1 MSLLRVEAA
10 KVAAHSIKS
19 ITLGPVVLGSSR
31 IAWRDLFITDEEG
44 RVSLVELFASGA
56 DFETLTARLRVVG
69 DPPVEVPLIAP
80 VAEPVLAND
89 YVEGDAC

>member
-31 IAWRDLFITDEEG
+31 IAWRDLFLTDEEG
-44 RVSLVELFASGA
+44 RVSLVELFASGGTA
-56 DFETLTARLRVVG
+56 EELTARLRVVG
-69 DPPVEVPLIAP
+69 DHVPVEMPDTFP
-80 VAEPVLAND
+80 AND

>member
-1 MSLLRVEAA
+1 MSLLRVDAA

-44 RVSLVELFASGA
+44 RVSLIELFASGA
-56 DFETLTARLRVVG
+56 DTETLTARLRVVG
-69 DPPVEVPLIAP
+69 DHVPVEIPDP
-80 VAEPVLAND
+80 FPAND
-89 YVEGDAC
+89 FVEGDAC